1 VPVDVLVE
9 VAGRLFR
16 CLHCKFG
23 LIICS
28 QNVLPRPG
36 LPEVT
41 IRNKHLKGEARS
53 QSSFFRQQQRTRK
66 KCRS

>member
-1 VPVDVLVE
+1 MQVDVLVE
-9 VAGRLFR
+9 VAVRLFR

-41 IRNKHLKGEARS
+41 IRSNGSMRAGGGQYQ
-53 QSSFFRQQQRTRK
+53 QSLDQ
-66 KCRS
+66 